1 VSGDSTAREGSH
13 CPRGMEED
21 AVSVVVKNQTVRRNA
36 P

>member
-1 VSGDSTAREGSH
+1 
-13 CPRGMEED
+13 MEED